1 MFQINDV
8 LFDNKL
14 NEKVRLTGVEFDPNT
29 EKMIYIG
36 ESKEHDRIERSIYEL
51 SDIRY
56 SQKGGW

>member
-29 EKMIYIG
+29 KKIIYIV
-36 ESKEHDRIERSIYEL
+36 ESKCCDRLERSIYDL
-51 SDIRY
+51 QDIRY
-56 SQKGGW
+56 DRKGAW

>member
-14 NEKVRLTGVEFDPNT
+14 NEKVRLIGVEFDPDAKKIT
-29 EKMIYIG
+29 YIV
-36 ESKEHDRIERSIYEL
+36 ESKEYDRLERSIYDL

>member
-14 NEKVRLTGVEFDPNT
+14 KDKVRLTGIEYDPST
-29 EKMIYIG
+29 EKMTYIV
-36 ESKEHDRIERSIYEL
+36 ESKEYDRLERSIYDL

-56 SQKGGW
+56 SQKGWW

>member
-8 LFDNKL
+8 LFDTKL
-14 NEKVRLTGVEFDPNT
+14 KDKVRLTGIEYNPST
-29 EKMIYIG
+29 ERMMYIV
-36 ESKEHDRIERSIYEL
+36 ESKEHDRIERTIYDL

>member
-14 NEKVRLTGVEFDPNT
+14 KDKVRLTGIESDPST
-29 EKMIYIG
+29 EKMTYIV
-36 ESKEHDRIERSIYEL
+36 ESKEYDRLERSIYDL

>member
-29 EKMIYIG
+29 KKIIYKI
-36 ESKEHDRIERSIYEL
+36 HL
-51 SDIRY
+51 AA
-56 SQKGGW
+56 

>member
-29 EKMIYIG
+29 EKMIYIV

>member
-29 EKMIYIG
+29 EKMIYIV
-36 ESKEHDRIERSIYEL
+36 ESKEYDRLERSIYDL

-56 SQKGGW
+56 SQKGAW